1 MKHTLLPHEHTCDD
15 GRRCAQQYEE
25 KNDDDEREKKNGIEK
40 LTSHNPH
47 TITHEM

>member
-25 KNDDDEREKKNGIEK
+25 KNDDDEREKKKWYRKTNV
-40 LTSHNPH
+40 TQSTHNH
-47 TITHEM
+47 T